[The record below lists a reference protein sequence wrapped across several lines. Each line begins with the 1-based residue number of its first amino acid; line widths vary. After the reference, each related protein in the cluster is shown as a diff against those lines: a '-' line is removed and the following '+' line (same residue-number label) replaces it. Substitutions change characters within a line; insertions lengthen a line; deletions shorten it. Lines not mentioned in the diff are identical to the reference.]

1 MKSDVKGMFVSF
13 FFLPSSLSPVC
24 LRVVVFNTLTSVSCH
39 CKLTSK
45 TLLHAI
51 KVSSMKNAKCISKKK
66 RKEEQ

>member
-1 MKSDVKGMFVSF
+1 MKSDVKGMFVS